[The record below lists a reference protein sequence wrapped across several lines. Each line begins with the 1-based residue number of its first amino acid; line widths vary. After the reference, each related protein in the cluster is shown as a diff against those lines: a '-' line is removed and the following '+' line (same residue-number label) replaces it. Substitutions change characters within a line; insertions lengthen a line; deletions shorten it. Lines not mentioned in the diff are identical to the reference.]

1 MFGPAPNGLLN
12 PSAGRVLPITLTVV
26 NLWEI
31 TMSVRTQ
38 PPYRDF
44 VLITNPIS
52 GKGKAAAVA
61 EQAFQRLTT
70 EGYPG
75 RLELTTQSGDAN
87 RIAREAIENGSH
99 WIIACGGDGTIHEVV
114 NAIAEKPDVMLGV
127 LPCGKGND
135 FAGALK
141 IPTKPVKAIEIL
153 LNGVTRQVDLG
164 KIGGHY
170 FDTIVTCGYDAEVS
184 RRVTEEG
191 APFSGTASYVYTA
204 ITTLFSYQSPAVRLE
219 GDFGCYKGKILL
231 TAIGITPCYGGGM
244 KIVPEA
250 IIDDGLFDVCIV
262 EPVSRRTVLRL
273 LCTLFWGGHAGH
285 RAVRM
290 HRTKSLTIETDP
302 PILLYAD
309 GERICYTPVTVEMVE
324 RGLTVIAPAE

>member
-1 MFGPAPNGLLN
+1 M
-12 PSAGRVLPITLTVV
+12 SAITQH
-26 NLWEI
+26 
-31 TMSVRTQ
+31 S
-38 PPYRDF
+38 YREF

-52 GKGKAAAVA
+52 GKGTAAVVA
-61 EQAFQRLTT
+61 EQASQRLTA
-70 EGYPG
+70 EGYSG

-87 RIAREAIENGSH
+87 RIAREAIENGSY

-114 NAIAEKPDVMLGV
+114 NAIAEKPDVVLGV

-135 FAGALK
+135 FAEALK
-141 IPTKPVKAIEIL
+141 IPTKPVEAIEVL
-153 LNGVTRQVDLG
+153 LKGATRQVDLG
-164 KIGGHY
+164 KIGDHY

-204 ITTLFSYQSPAVRLE
+204 ITTLFSYQSPDARLE
-219 GDFGCYKGKILL
+219 GDFGSYEGKILL
-231 TAIGITPCYGGGM
+231 TATGITASYGGGM

-250 IIDDGLFDVCIV
+250 IIDDGLFDVCII
-262 EPVSRRTVLRL
+262 EPVPHRTVLRL
-273 LCTLFWGGHAGH
+273 LATLFWGGHAGH

-309 GERICYTPVTVEMVE
+309 GERICYTPATVEIVE
-324 RGLTVIAPAE
+324 RGLTVIAPAD

>member
-1 MFGPAPNGLLN
+1 M
-12 PSAGRVLPITLTVV
+12 SARAKH
-26 NLWEI
+26 
-31 TMSVRTQ
+31 SYQ
-38 PPYRDF
+38 DF
-44 VLITNPIS
+44 TLITNPIS
-52 GKGKAAAVA
+52 GKGTAAAVA
-61 EQAFQRLTT
+61 EQASQRLTA
-70 EGYPG
+70 EGYAG

-114 NAIAEKPDVMLGV
+114 NAIAEKPEVVLGV

-135 FAGALK
+135 FAEALK
-141 IPTKPVKAIEIL
+141 IPTKPVEAIEVL
-153 LNGVTRQVDLG
+153 LKGVTRQVDLG
-164 KIGGHY
+164 KIGDHY

-204 ITTLFSYQSPAVRLE
+204 ITTLFSYRSPTVRLE
-219 GDFGCYKGKILL
+219 GDFGAYEGEILL
-231 TAIGITPCYGGGM
+231 TATGLTASYGGGM
-244 KIVPEA
+244 KIVPGA
-250 IIDDGLFDVCIV
+250 IIDDGLFDVCII
-262 EPVSRRTVLRL
+262 EPVPRRTVLRL
-273 LCTLFWGGHAGH
+273 LVTLFWGGHAGH
-285 RAVRM
+285 PAVQM

-309 GERICYTPVTVEMVE
+309 GERICYTPATVEIVE

>member
-1 MFGPAPNGLLN
+1 M
-12 PSAGRVLPITLTVV
+12 SA
-26 NLWEI
+26 
-31 TMSVRTQ
+31 SVQQ
-38 PPYRDF
+38 PHQEF

-52 GKGKAAAVA
+52 GKGKATVVA
-61 EQAFQRLTT
+61 EQAFQRLAA
-70 EGYPG
+70 EGYTG
-75 RLELTTQSGDAN
+75 QLELTTQADDAK
-87 RIAREAIENGSH
+87 RIAREAIENGSR

-114 NAIAEKPDVMLGV
+114 NAIAEKPNIVLGV

-135 FAGALK
+135 FAEALK
-141 IPTKPVKAIEIL
+141 IPTKPVAAIEVL
-153 LNGVTRQVDLG
+153 LAGATRQVDLG
-164 KIGGHY
+164 KIGDHY

-204 ITTLFSYQSPAVRLE
+204 ITTLFRYQSPDARLA
-219 GDFGCYKGKILL
+219 GDFGSYEGKILL
-231 TAIGITPCYGGGM
+231 TATGITSSYGGGM

-250 IIDDGLFDVCIV
+250 IIDDGYFDVCII
-262 EPVSRRTVLRL
+262 EPVPRRTVLRL
-273 LCTLFWGGHAGH
+273 LFTLFWGGHAGH

-309 GERICYTPVTVEMVE
+309 GERICYTPATVEIIE
-324 RGLTVIAPAE
+324 RGLTVIAPPE

>member
-1 MFGPAPNGLLN
+1 M
-12 PSAGRVLPITLTVV
+12 SA
-26 NLWEI
+26 N
-31 TMSVRTQ
+31 TQ
-38 PPYRDF
+38 HPYREF

-61 EQAFQRLTT
+61 EQAFQRLTA
-70 EGYPG
+70 EGYTG
-75 RLELTTQSGDAN
+75 RQELTTQSGDAN
-87 RIAREAIENGSH
+87 RIAQAAIENGLH

-114 NAIAEKPDVMLGV
+114 NAIAEKPDVVLGV

-141 IPTKPVKAIEIL
+141 IPTKPLEAIEVL
-153 LNGVTRQVDLG
+153 LAGTTRLVDLG
-164 KIGGHY
+164 KIGDRY
-170 FDTIVTCGYDAEVS
+170 FDTIAACGYDAEVS

-191 APFSGTASYVYTA
+191 APFSGTASYVWTA
-204 ITTLFSYQSPAVRLE
+204 ITTLFSYRSPTARLE
-219 GDFGCYKGKILL
+219 GDFGSYEGEILL
-231 TAIGITPCYGGGM
+231 TATGLTASYGGGM

-250 IIDDGLFDVCIV
+250 VIDDGLFDVCII
-262 EPVSRRTVLRL
+262 EPVPHSTVLRL
-273 LCTLFWGGHAGH
+273 LVTLFWGGHAGH
-285 RAVRM
+285 RAVQM

-309 GERICYTPVTVEMVE
+309 GEQICYTPATIEIVE